1 MNIYR
6 KLLLSVIVSILFCTG
21 NLNVAAQE
29 SSEEDVY
36 RLIENL
42 DTDDELRYEAA
53 IDSLSA
59 IGLPAVPILLKT
71 FESDPEN
78 HGGVSGHSA
87 FTNPEAPADAAPRQ
101 SIETRAFA
109 FFE

>member
-29 SSEEDVY
+29 FSEEEVY

-53 IDSLSA
+53 IDSLA
-59 IGLPAVPILLKT
+59 ALGLPAVPILLKT

-87 FTNPEAPADAAPRQ
+87 FNRSISDARAVRPAR
-101 SIETRAFA
+101 SRRSS
-109 FFE
+109 